1 MVEADGKLPHIG
13 RMMDPMT
20 FSPGQIV
27 GDYKVEGLL
36 GQGGLGAVYRATHL
50 ISQRAE
56 AMKVLLPEQTG
67 TPDMMERFR
76 REIQLLAT
84 LNHPHIAALHN
95 AFALDGQLIMMMEL
109 VEGED
114 LKSCSRRIR
123 MPLPGLI
130 EAAAQVLSALE
141 YAHARGVTHRDI
153 KPANIMISASAGVK
167 VLDFGI
173 AISQQSSELTA
184 AGSLIG
190 SPTHMSPEQIRG
202 EKATAQSDIYS
213 LGVTLYE
220 LIAGQL
226 PLNGA
231 TTYDLMM
238 AHMNT
243 VPVPLRDLR
252 ADIPLSLSN
261 AIARALEKVPA
272 MRFASATEFKAALR
286 TPEAP
291 VPLDAVTMAPAAAW
305 QRVGT
310 DDLLRPQTTSVA
322 LPIEPVIKH
331 LASFIGPIAKIVVN
345 RLAKQHT
352 DLDKLYAEAAK
363 QIDDEVDRQ
372 RFLRTRPR

>member
-1 MVEADGKLPHIG
+1 ME
-13 RMMDPMT
+13 PMT

-27 GDYKVEGLL
+27 GDYRVEGLL

-123 MPLPGLI
+123 IPLPLLI
-130 EAAAQVLSALE
+130 EAATQVLSALE

-153 KPANIMISASAGVK
+153 KPANIMISAGGVVK

-173 AISQQSSELTA
+173 AISQQSTELTA
-184 AGSLIG
+184 VGSLIG
-190 SPTHMSPEQIRG
+190 SPTHISPEQIRG

-231 TTYDLMM
+231 TTYELMM

-243 VPVPLRDLR
+243 VPVPLRELR
-252 ADIPLSLSN
+252 EDIPLSLSN

-272 MRFASATEFKAALR
+272 MRFASAAEFKAALR
-286 TPEAP
+286 MLEAP
-291 VPLDAVTMAPAAAW
+291 VSLDAVTMAPAAAAW

-310 DDLLRPQTTSVA
+310 DDLLCPQTASVA
-322 LPIEPVIKH
+322 LPIEPIIKH
-331 LASFIGPIAKIVVN
+331 LASFIGPIAMIVVN

-363 QIDDEVDRQ
+363 QIDNEADRQ

>member
-1 MVEADGKLPHIG
+1 
-13 RMMDPMT
+13 MT

-27 GDYKVEGLL
+27 GDYTVEGLL

-50 ISQRAE
+50 ISGRTE
-56 AMKVLLPEQTG
+56 AMKVMLPEQTG

-76 REIQLLAT
+76 REIQLLAA
-84 LNHPHIAALHN
+84 LNHPNIAGLHH
-95 AFALDGQLIMMMEL
+95 AFEVDGQLIMIMEL

-114 LKSCSRRIR
+114 LRSCSRRTRIS
-123 MPLPGLI
+123 LPVLI

-153 KPANIMISASAGVK
+153 KPANIMISAAGAVK

-173 AISQQSSELTA
+173 AISQQSPELTA

-190 SPTHMSPEQIRG
+190 SPTHMSSEQIRG
-202 EKATAQSDIYS
+202 EKATAQSDLYS

-226 PLNGA
+226 PLNGE

-243 VPVPLRDLR
+243 VPIPLRALRNDL
-252 ADIPLSLSN
+252 PVSLSN
-261 AIARALEKVPA
+261 AVARALEKSPA
-272 MRFASATEFKAALR
+272 RRFASAAEFKAALQAR
-286 TPEAP
+286 ESPGAGDVFAQASGATTLA
-291 VPLDAVTMAPAAAW
+291 TAATW
-305 QRVGT
+305 QRIAT
-310 DDLLRPQTTSVA
+310 DDLRRPDTSATA
-322 LPIEPVIKH
+322 LPVEPVIKH

-352 DLDKLYAEAAK
+352 DLDRLYAEAAK
-363 QIDDEVDRQ
+363 QIDGEAERQ

>member
-1 MVEADGKLPHIG
+1 MEA
-13 RMMDPMT
+13 MT
-20 FSPGQIV
+20 FQAGQII
-27 GDYKVEGLL
+27 GEYKVESLL
-36 GQGGLGAVYRATHL
+36 GQGGLGAVYKATHL
-50 ISQRAE
+50 ISQRQE
-56 AMKVLLPEQTG
+56 AMKVLLPEQTS

-84 LNHPHIAALHN
+84 LNHPNIAALHN
-95 AFALDGQLIMMMEL
+95 AFSVDGKLIMIMEL

-114 LKSCSRRIR
+114 LRSYSRRTRI
-123 MPLPGLI
+123 PLPLLI

-141 YAHARGVTHRDI
+141 YAHARGITHRDI
-153 KPANIMISASAGVK
+153 KPANIMLSGIGMVK

-173 AISQQSSELTA
+173 AISQQASDASQQAQLTA
-184 AGSLIG
+184 AGALIG

-202 EKATAQSDIYS
+202 EKATPQSDIYS

-231 TTYDLMM
+231 TTYELMM
-238 AHMNT
+238 GHMYV
-243 VPVPLRDLR
+243 VPVPLRELR
-252 ADIPLSLSN
+252 SDIPAALSN
-261 AIARALEKVPA
+261 AVAKALEKIPA
-272 MRFASATEFKAALR
+272 QRFGTAGEFLSALR
-286 TPEAP
+286 MQDVSGVAAAVTQAP
-291 VPLDAVTMAPAAAW
+291 VAGW

-310 DDLLRPQTTSVA
+310 DDLQRPQTASTA
-322 LPIEPVIKH
+322 LPIEPAIKH

-352 DLDKLYAEAAK
+352 DLDRIYAEAAK
-363 QIDDEVDRQ
+363 QIDGEAEQQ